1 MNIRKAFAG
10 IDWMKWANRG
20 AQLGFDWRLSPDT
33 TAANTDAETE
43 AARIGRAVDRM
54 QDYLEGAV
62 RDNIEA
68 VLIAWAILDKQEVAS

>member
-1 MNIRKAFAG
+1 MGRSSG
-10 IDWMKWANRG
+10 SY
-20 AQLGFDWRLSPDT
+20 WRLSPDT
-33 TAANTDAETE
+33 TAANPDAETE

-68 VLIAWAILDKQEVAS
+68 VLIAWAILDQREVGS

>member
-1 MNIRKAFAG
+1 MGRSSG
-10 IDWMKWANRG
+10 
-20 AQLGFDWRLSPDT
+20 LYWRLLPDT

-43 AARIGRAVDRM
+43 AARIGCAIDRM

-68 VLIAWAILDKQEVAS
+68 VLIAWAILDQQEVAS